1 MRMRVLGAVV
11 GIGLVAGCAPEE
23 AAVEPP
29 PAVPIVA
36 EMSVSGGIVRGS
48 VGEDGL
54 KQFHG
59 IPFAAPPVGE
69 LRWAPPAPVPP
80 WSDVKEAIKPGP
92 SCVQPLGGGGSFYGV
107 SDIETSEDCLTLNV
121 WTRAAHVG
129 QQLPVMVW
137 IHGGALVS
145 GTGSS
150 YPGESLT
157 NKAVVLV
164 TANYRLGRFGFLAH
178 PALSQEHPGGV
189 SGNQGLRDQIA
200 ALEWVRDNIEQFGGD
215 PNNVTIFGESA
226 GSLSMSLL
234 QASPL
239 AKGLFHRVIGQSGGA
254 FQPMWWRDKATSY
267 AASAESIGEMFAAA
281 LAGEEGDASLAA
293 LRALPADHIMEVIQS
308 DPEFS
313 NYDALAIVDGEV
325 IPDEVATIFAQGQQ
339 ADVPVLIGSNAD
351 EATTFMEFFMPLFGT
366 GVAGFNAYA
375 QATVPEVVDEM
386 AQLYPA
392 ENDEQAVRSWVDL
405 FGDAL
410 FAYPMR
416 EWATS
421 MGNVS
426 SDAYL
431 YWFTWAP
438 PVENS
443 EQYGAFHAAE
453 IGYVFG
459 NLDLFGA
466 VPTDADREFGELMA
480 NIWTQFAK
488 TGSPNGEGLP
498 EWPAY
503 TPANE
508 AYMEL
513 GQDTGAKSQ
522 LRIEQMAL
530 IKKAWAARRSAEQP
544 GAEQPSAEQP
554 GAEQPNAEQP
564 SAEQPGAEEP
574 SGS

>member
-1 MRMRVLGAVV
+1 MRMRLLGAVV
-11 GIGLVAGCAPEE
+11 GVGLVAGCAPEE

-36 EMSVSGGIVRGS
+36 ELSVTGGMVRGS

-80 WSDVKEAIKPGP
+80 WSDVKDATKPGP
-92 SCVQPLGGGGSFYGV
+92 SCVQQLGGGSSFYGV
-107 SDIETSEDCLTLNV
+107 SDIEISEDCLTLNV

-215 PNNVTIFGESA
+215 PNNVTIFGES
-226 GSLSMSLL
+226 LSMPPL

-254 FQPMWWRDKATSY
+254 SQPMWWRDKATSY
-267 AASAESIGEMFAAA
+267 AASAESIGEKFAAA

-293 LRALPADHIMEVIQS
+293 LRAMPADHIMEVIQS

-325 IPDEVATIFAQGQQ
+325 IPDAVATIFAQGQQ

-351 EATTFMEFFMPLFGT
+351 EATTFIEFFMPLFGT
-366 GVAGFNAYA
+366 GVTGFNAYELA
-375 QATVPEVVDEM
+375 QHD
-386 AQLYPA
+386 PA

-405 FGDAL
+405 FDDVL
-410 FAYPMR
+410 FAYPMW
-416 EWATS
+416 EWARS

-459 NLDLFGA
+459 NLDLFGV

-498 EWPAY
+498 EWPVF
-503 TPANE
+503 TPTNE

-513 GQDTGAKSQ
+513 GQDTSAKSGLRIELMALIRKVWE

-530 IKKAWAARRSAEQP
+530 SRKAREWRIEAIAIAARAARRSAEQP
-544 GAEQPSAEQP
+544 
-554 GAEQPNAEQP
+554 N
-564 SAEQPGAEEP
+564 
-574 SGS
+574 GS

>member
-1 MRMRVLGAVV
+1 
-11 GIGLVAGCAPEE
+11 
-23 AAVEPP
+23 
-29 PAVPIVA
+29 
-36 EMSVSGGIVRGS
+36 MSVS
-48 VGEDGL
+48 
-54 KQFHG
+54 
-59 IPFAAPPVGE
+59 
-69 LRWAPPAPVPP
+69 
-80 WSDVKEAIKPGP
+80 
-92 SCVQPLGGGGSFYGV
+92 SCRL
-107 SDIETSEDCLTLNV
+107 
-121 WTRAAHVG
+121 
-129 QQLPVMVW
+129 MVW

-325 IPDEVATIFAQGQQ
+325 IPGRSVHHLRARPTGRRAG
-339 ADVPVLIGSNAD
+339 ADWLECGRSHNVHGVLHAAVRHRRGRLQRLCAGDSARSRGRNGAALPRRERRTSRTVLGGPVRRCAVRLPDAGVGHQHGEREQRCLPVL
-351 EATTFMEFFMPLFGT
+351 
-366 GVAGFNAYA
+366 
-375 QATVPEVVDEM
+375 
-386 AQLYPA
+386 
-392 ENDEQAVRSWVDL
+392 
-405 FGDAL
+405 
-410 FAYPMR
+410 
-416 EWATS
+416 
-421 MGNVS
+421 VS
-426 SDAYL
+426 HGR
-431 YWFTWAP
+431 P

-530 IKKAWAARRSAEQP
+530 IGKAWAARRSAEQP

-554 GAEQPNAEQP
+554 SAEQPGAEQPNAEQP
-564 SAEQPGAEEP
+564 SAAQPSAEQP
-574 SGS
+574 SGT